1 MSIKK
6 HLIYIYY
13 SDIQAL
19 ELFQSALLILVNPL
33 NLISIKC
40 SKHDIDNYL
49 LTLAISCALVGILNI
64 IYIFIHNLK
73 QRLNVARLH
82 LVVTLTTCLFL
93 MHCKGIN
100 VNISLVI
107 YYWVQ
112 TITCL
117 FVGSRLYLEV
127 AHKQKV
133 SHGK

>member
-6 HLIYIYY
+6 RIKYIYY
-13 SDIQAL
+13 SDIQTV

-33 NLISIKC
+33 NLMSIKC
-40 SKHDIDNYL
+40 LEHSIENYL
-49 LTLAISCALVGILNI
+49 LALGVLCILTGILNI

-82 LVVTLTTCLFL
+82 LVVTLTICLFL
-93 MHCKGIN
+93 MHCSSIN
-100 VNISLVI
+100 INISLVI
-107 YYWVQ
+107 YYWIQ
-112 TITCL
+112 TLTCL

-127 AHKQKV
+127 EHKQKV